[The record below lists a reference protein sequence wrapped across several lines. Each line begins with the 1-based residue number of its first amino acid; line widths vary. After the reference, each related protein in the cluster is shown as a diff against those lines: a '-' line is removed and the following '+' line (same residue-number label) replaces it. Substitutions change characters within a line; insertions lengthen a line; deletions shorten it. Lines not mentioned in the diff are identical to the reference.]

1 MTGNNWLI
9 YEKATFQIF
18 SKEAKDSTPIHN
30 GDVVGLKYLHSSS
43 KAWLTKSGKFL
54 YPRSCS
60 RNDKTSCANEDS
72 FTGFKIFKS

>member
-1 MTGNNWLI
+1 MKGNNWLR
-9 YEKATFQIF
+9 YDNATFQIF
-18 SKEAKDSTPIHN
+18 SKEAEDSTPIHN
-30 GDVVGLKYLHSSS
+30 GDVVGLKYVHSSS

-60 RNDKTSCANEDS
+60 RNDKTSCAKEDS

>member
-9 YEKATFQIF
+9 YENATFQIF
-18 SKEAKDSTPIHN
+18 SKEAEDSTPIHN
-30 GDVVGLKYLHSSS
+30 GDVVGLKYLHCSS
-43 KAWLTKSGKFL
+43 KAWLTKSGKSL

-60 RNDKTSCANEDS
+60 RNDKTSCAKEDS